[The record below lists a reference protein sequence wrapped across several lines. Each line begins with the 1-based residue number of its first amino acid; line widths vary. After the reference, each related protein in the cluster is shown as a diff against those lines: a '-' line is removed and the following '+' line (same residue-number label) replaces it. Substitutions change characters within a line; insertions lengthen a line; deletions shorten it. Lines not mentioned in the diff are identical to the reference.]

1 MSVIDSDDMKKIAL
15 YFVLI
20 LFAFVAFASCKGR
33 EWDTHDELK
42 ALTGNWASE
51 YVSEVLNHVFE
62 DKDTT
67 YRNNGRVVKIIASIK
82 DTMNLSFR
90 WQAGNVEGDSIDI
103 VSTLIQ
109 IGDSSTVIVNGYR
122 YSDEFW
128 AHLYT
133 IDPGIIK
140 YEGKFHVDFYEVG
153 KTTPWAWSEIAY
165 QRDRDERSYC
175 PYKRC
180 DTQVGRY

>member
-1 MSVIDSDDMKKIAL
+1 MKKIAL
-15 YFVLI
+15 YFVFM
-20 LFAFVAFASCKGR
+20 LFAFVAFVSCEGR

-42 ALTGNWASE
+42 ALADNWASE

-67 YRNNGRVVKIIASIK
+67 YRYKGRVVTVVASIK
-82 DTMNLSFR
+82 DTMNLSFN
-90 WQAGNVEGDSIDI
+90 WQADNVDGDSINI
-103 VSTLIQ
+103 VSTLFQ
-109 IGDSSTVIVNGYR
+109 IGDSSTVILNGYR
-122 YSDEFW
+122 FSDEYW

-133 IDPGIIK
+133 IYPGIIN
-140 YEGKFHVDFYEVG
+140 YEGKFHVDFYETG

-165 QRDRDERSYC
+165 QRDRDEYSYR

-180 DTQVGRY
+180 ETQVGRY

>member
-1 MSVIDSDDMKKIAL
+1 MKKIAL

-20 LFAFVAFASCKGR
+20 LFAFVTFASCEGR

-42 ALTGNWASE
+42 ALTGNWASV
-51 YVSEVLNHVFE
+51 YVSDILNNIFEVQ
-62 DKDTT
+62 DST
-67 YRNNGRVVKIIASIK
+67 YRKNGSEYTVISSIN
-82 DTMNLSFR
+82 DTLNMTFSWHANK
-90 WQAGNVEGDSIDI
+90 VEGDSINVI
-103 VSTLIQ
+103 STLMQ

-133 IDPGIIK
+133 IDPGIIN
-140 YEGKFHVDFYEVG
+140 YEGKFRVDFYETG
-153 KTTPWAWSEIAY
+153 KTTPWAWSEILY
-165 QRDRDERSYC
+165 QRDRDEYRYN

>member
-1 MSVIDSDDMKKIAL
+1 MSVIGSDDMKKIAL

-33 EWDTHDELK
+33 EWDTHDEMK

-51 YVSEVLNHVFE
+51 YVSDVLNKIFE
-62 DKDTT
+62 VEDSTYKNKGREYTITT
-67 YRNNGRVVKIIASIK
+67 SIK
-82 DTMNLSFR
+82 DTLNMTFS
-90 WQAGNVEGDSIDI
+90 WHATKVEGDSID
-103 VSTLIQ
+103 VHATLMQ
-109 IGDSSTVIVNGYR
+109 IGDSSKVIVNGYR
-122 YSDEFW
+122 YSDDFW

-133 IDPGIIK
+133 TDPGIIN
-140 YEGKFHVDFYEVG
+140 YEGKFRVDFFETG
-153 KTTPWAWSEIAY
+153 KTTPWAWGEITY
-165 QRDRDERSYC
+165 QRDRDEYRYN